1 MIFDK
6 IINEKLEVLN
16 EKEVNK
22 FIDKNFPKLTMNGF
36 YMHISLN
43 ENDYNEAKQL
53 GLDPLV
59 LGNKFIGHIY
69 TVCTE
74 DKNGHLHTFEFIR
87 LNNIN
92 DIKNLI
98 YKFRYIDKYL

>member
-6 IINEKLEVLN
+6 IINEKLEILD

-22 FIDKNFPKLTMNGF
+22 FIDNLSKLLTSNGF

-53 GLDPLV
+53 GLDPFV

-87 LNNIN
+87 LNNMN

-98 YKFRYIDKYL
+98 YKYGYINKYL